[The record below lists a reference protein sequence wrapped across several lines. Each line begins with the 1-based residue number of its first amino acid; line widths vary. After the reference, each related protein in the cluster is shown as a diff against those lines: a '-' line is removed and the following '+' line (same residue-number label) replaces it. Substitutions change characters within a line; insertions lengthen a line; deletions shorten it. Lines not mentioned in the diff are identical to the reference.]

1 MKFRKYNAKKVELD
15 GVIFDSQSEAK
26 HYWHTLKPRAEAGD
40 ITNLQMQPVYR
51 CEING
56 KLICKY
62 IADFTYV
69 EWVIAGPEGQ
79 LGRQVVEDV
88 KGFKTPIYNLKKKLV
103 QALYPGTS
111 ICEISPSLYRS
122 MKWSLPSHAVAI

>member
-26 HYWHTLKPRAEAGD
+26 HYWHTLKPRAEAGE
-40 ITNLQMQPVYR
+40 ITNLQMQPVFR

-62 IADFTYV
+62 IGDFQYI
-69 EWVIAGPEGQ
+69 EWTIPDQ
-79 LGRQVVEDV
+79 TDRLGYKVVEDV

-103 QALYPGTS
+103 HALYPGTL
-111 ICEISPSLYRS
+111 ICEIEPSRYRS
-122 MKWSLPSHAVAI
+122 MKWSLPSHVKEM

>member
-1 MKFRKYNAKKVELD
+1 MKFRKYNVELD
-15 GVIFDSQSEAK
+15 GIIFDSQSEAK
-26 HYWHTLKPRAEAGD
+26 HYWHTLKPRAEAGE

-62 IADFTYV
+62 IADFTYI
-69 EWVIAGPEGQ
+69 EWKIEGPEGQ
-79 LGRQVVEDV
+79 LGQRVVEDV

-103 QALYPGTS
+103 QALFPGTL
-111 ICEISPSLYRS
+111 ICEIEPSRYRS
-122 MKWSLPSHAVAI
+122 MKWSLPSHAKEM

>member
-1 MKFRKYNAKKVELD
+1 MTFRKYNAKKVELD
-15 GVIFDSQSEAK
+15 G
-26 HYWHTLKPRAEAGD
+26 D
-40 ITNLQMQPVYR
+40 ITNLQMQPVFR

-69 EWVIAGPEGQ
+69 EWKIEGPEGQ

-111 ICEISPSLYRS
+111 ICEISPALYRS

>member
-1 MKFRKYNAKKVELD
+1 MRFRKYNAKKVELD

-62 IADFTYV
+62 IADFTYI
-69 EWVIAGPEGQ
+69 EWKIEGPEGQ
-79 LGRQVVEDV
+79 LGQRVVEDV

-103 QALYPGTS
+103 HALFPGTL
-111 ICEISPSLYRS
+111 ICEIEPSRYRS
-122 MKWSLPSHAVAI
+122 MKWSLPSHAKEI

>member
-1 MKFRKYNAKKVELD
+1 VKFRKYNAKKVELD

-26 HYWHTLKPRAEAGD
+26 HYWHTLKPRAEAGE
-40 ITNLQMQPVYR
+40 ITNLQMQPVFR

-62 IADFTYV
+62 IADFQYI
-69 EWVIAGPEGQ
+69 EWTIPDQTDRRGYK
-79 LGRQVVEDV
+79 VVEDV

-103 QALYPGTS
+103 HALFPGTL
-111 ICEISPSLYRS
+111 ICEIEPSRYRS
-122 MKWSLPSHAVAI
+122 MKFSLPSHVKEM